1 MPAITKEQLGQAVR
15 TYRLARGYRQE
26 DLAALMGYSR
36 SAYSNRE
43 NGTTWFHVNDL
54 LTLADLFGVPVSALL
69 TTSVSKKPPCK
80 IRRLRY
86 NKTI

>member
-1 MPAITKEQLGQAVR
+1 MPKMTKEELGETVR
-15 TYRLARGYRQE
+15 AFRLARGYLQE

-43 NGTTWFHVNDL
+43 KGATWFQINDL

-69 TTSVSKKPPCK
+69 TKKPPCK